1 MKGILIKCC
10 YLIVVLFAN
19 GGQLLRSVDA
29 DSSEVFDLSGVSLM
43 DAIHLLHAILSD
55 SIDLLFLK

>member
-1 MKGILIKCC
+1 M
-10 YLIVVLFAN
+10 
-19 GGQLLRSVDA
+19 RSVDA
-29 DSSEVFDLSGVSLM
+29 DTSEVLDLSGVSLM